1 MTPPCAASRTDQ
13 GGHPSHNEDRALVGP
28 AWWAVADGMGGHHG
42 GEVASATAVAAVDA
56 VLTERLAG
64 EPRPAEVVA
73 QALAESVA
81 AAAATLR
88 ERGELDADL
97 SAMGTT
103 LVAAALAAG
112 DGDHPGAQL
121 VVANVGDSRAYLL
134 DDGGL
139 RPLTRDDNVA
149 QEMHALG
156 LITAEQV
163 SEHPGQYQLTKAL
176 TAYDVE
182 APVATIT
189 RSPARGR
196 LLLCSDGLT
205 GELSDVTLAGLL
217 GRGGVDEAADALV
230 RAAVRAPAR
239 DNVTVVVVDPLG
251 AGDAYG
257 PGDAGGAG
265 DVRP

>member
-1 MTPPCAASRTDQ
+1 MTAPRAASRTDQ

-28 AWWAVADGMGGHHG
+28 TWWAVADGMGGHHG
-42 GEVASATAVAAVDA
+42 GEVASSTAVGAVDA
-56 VLTERLAG
+56 VLAQRLAG
-64 EPRPAEVVA
+64 GPAPADVVG
-73 QALAESVA
+73 QALTEAVA
-81 AAAATLR
+81 AAAAALR
-88 ERGELDADL
+88 ERADRDHELG
-97 SAMGTT
+97 AMGTT

-112 DGDHPGAQL
+112 DDDHPGAQL

-163 SEHPGQYQLTKAL
+163 SDHPGQYQLTKAL
-176 TAYDVE
+176 TAYDAE
-182 APVATIT
+182 APAPTIT

-205 GELSDVTLAGLL
+205 GELSEVTLAGLL

-239 DNVTVVVVDPLG
+239 DNVTVVVVDPS
-251 AGDAYG
+251 GDASQ
-257 PGDAGGAG
+257 ATAS
-265 DVRP
+265 